1 MKNKLWVKILL
12 GVVGFF
18 CIVFIKIFFFTRPIE
33 ANDYLNPY
41 TITFKNPKTV
51 EMLNIIILY
60 HYVMSFLVGII
71 IFTFVFIFFSFF
83 RTYIFFYSKPKF
95 YPLEQLKPN
104 DGFYEYYFYIRNKIE
119 RLCMLQKQN
128 NMEFY
133 QEDIKR
139 SLTDQVTHAPLLEFL
154 WVVLPA
160 VILVLIAYPSV
171 IMLYYNEAY
180 VDPVF
185 NISAIGNQ
193 WFWTYE
199 YNDFNLLEVLKRH
212 VTSEKA
218 TIIREINY
226 AAVNVLEYTKAHP
239 AKFASV
245 ENFYTKDRALFKD
258 IPLRYTIDSNLII
271 AKDPKF
277 LRLLSTDQCLVLP
290 SKTPIRLLI
299 TSNDVIHSWA
309 IPSYGVKVDAVPGR
323 INQQI
328 LSIPLTGTSWGQCS
342 ELCGVN
348 HAYMPIEVKVLAFGD
363 FLFFMEL
370 KLKEVLA
377 PYLTGYYE
385 SRLTTI
391 KQFLNVLKQHKEDPA
406 LGPIMKDVAHLRGV
420 LNYSKLSKQLDR
432 LNV

>member
-1 MKNKLWVKILL
+1 MSPWRKRLL
-12 GVVGFF
+12 YTAAF
-18 CIVFIKIFFFTRPIE
+18 IAIIFIKIFFFTQPIE
-33 ANDYLNPY
+33 TNDYLNPY

-60 HYVMSFLVGII
+60 HYIMAFLVGII
-71 IFTFVFIFFSFF
+71 IFTFIFIFLSFF
-83 RTYIFFYSKPKF
+83 RTYPFFYNKLRLRPIFEYGPPEDNYERMRRWQSRTEVYF
-95 YPLEQLKPN
+95 ANLKS
-104 DGFYEYYFYIRNKIE
+104 D
-119 RLCMLQKQN
+119 

-133 QEDIKR
+133 AEDIKN
-139 SLTDQVTHAPLLEFL
+139 SLDDQVTHAPLLEFL
-154 WVVLPA
+154 WVILPA
-160 VILVLIAYPSV
+160 VILVLIAYPSI

-180 VDPVF
+180 IDPIF

-199 YNDFNLLEVLKRH
+199 YNDFNLIEVLKRH

-218 TIIREINY
+218 RFIKELNY
-226 AAVNVLEYTKAHP
+226 AAVNVLEYTKMYP
-239 AKFASV
+239 TKFSSV
-245 ENFYTKDRALFKD
+245 ENFYEKDKQALKD
-258 IPLRYTIDSNLII
+258 IPLRFTVDSNLII

-290 SKTPIRLLI
+290 SKTPVRLLI

-309 IPSYGVKVDAVPGR
+309 VPSYGVKVDAVPGR

-328 LSIPLTGTSWGQCS
+328 LTIPLSGTSWGQCS

-370 KLKEVLA
+370 KLKEILA
-377 PYLTGYYE
+377 PYLTAYYE
-385 SRLTTI
+385 SRLETI
-391 KQFLNVLKQHKEDPA
+391 RQFIRVLKENPNDPD
-406 LGPIMKDVAHLRGV
+406 LGPVVADIKHLRGV
-420 LNYSKLSKQLDR
+420 MNYSR
-432 LNV
+432 LVASAQKNV